1 MRRLP
6 PPRQHAVQCRS
17 GGGDILPSV
26 ANGVLKPEACLNKT
40 SESHNRPASGHPNEY
55 LFGSTTA

>member
-1 MRRLP
+1 M
-6 PPRQHAVQCRS
+6 
-17 GGGDILPSV
+17 PSV